1 MAKEYDFLNPGD
13 MRRFQRDLEK
23 ETTDIVKEVARGAQ
37 QAGRIRCS
45 VHGEYTQVRE
55 TDSAGGFEITSGCC
69 DEVVELA
76 YAAVERYLD

>member
-1 MAKEYDFLNPGD
+1 MGNEYDIMKPGD

-23 ETTDIVKEVARGAQ
+23 ETTDIVREVARGAQ
-37 QAGRIRCS
+37 HAGRIRCS

-55 TDSAGGFEITSGCC
+55 TDSVGGFEITSNCC

-76 YAAVERYLD
+76 YAAVERYPD

>member
-1 MAKEYDFLNPGD
+1 MAKDYDFLNPGD

-23 ETTDIVKEVARGAQ
+23 ETTDLVKEVARGAQ

-55 TDSAGGFEITSGCC
+55 TDEGFEIKSTCC
-69 DEVVELA
+69 EEVLEQA
-76 YAAVERYLD
+76 YAAVERYHD